1 MCEFPEFETLCFKNK
16 KTHKKR
22 AENSMSLTNESVAV
36 VTGAASGIGRALAVR
51 LAGENVAAI
60 AISDVDG
67 KRLDE
72 TAQMIEA
79 AGGRVSTH
87 IVNVADYSEME
98 NFARSVIERHGRA
111 THIVNNAGVSLF
123 GDVEE
128 VSFEDI
134 EWLMSINFWGVVY
147 GTKLFLPILREQKSA
162 HIINVSSVFGFIAP
176 PGNAAYAASKF
187 AVRGFTEA
195 LRHEL
200 AGSNVAVS
208 LVHPGGIRTNI
219 ANNGK
224 LGASAG
230 EEERRKT
237 VNMFNEHLTPTL
249 PENAADVIVRG
260 IKRREPRILIGA
272 DARQISFFSRLF
284 PRSYLKVM
292 DFLSGGKLLK
302 IRKNNKKIV

>member
-1 MCEFPEFETLCFKNK
+1 
-16 KTHKKR
+16 
-22 AENSMSLTNESVAV
+22 MSLTNESVAV
-36 VTGAASGIGRALAVR
+36 VTGAASGIGRALAVK
-51 LAGENVAAI
+51 LAGENVRGI
-60 AISDVDG
+60 AISDVNETG
-67 KRLDE
+67 LNE

-79 AGGRVSTH
+79 VGARVSKH
-87 IVNVADYSEME
+87 IVNVADRAEME
-98 NFARSVIERHGRA
+98 DFVRAVLTEHGYA
-111 THIVNNAGVSLF
+111 THVVNNAGVSLF

-134 EWLMSINFWGVVY
+134 EWLMNINFWGVVY
-147 GTKLFLPILREQKSA
+147 GTKLFLPILRQKKSA

-176 PGNAAYAASKF
+176 PGNAAYSASKF

-200 AGSNVAVS
+200 ADSNVAVS

-224 LGASAG
+224 LGASAR
-230 EEERRKT
+230 EAERRAT
-237 VNMFNEHLTPTL
+237 VNMFNEQMTPTL
-249 PENAADVIVRG
+249 PEKAAEVIVRG
-260 IKRREPRILIGA
+260 IKRREPRILIGS

-284 PRSYLKVM
+284 PRQYLKVM

-302 IRKNNKKIV
+302 GRKENKKAV